1 MNTQFRQFI
10 TGNDTSKITRRQCS
24 TQNWCSR
31 VTKLGM
37 PDSFLSSRGCGVSH
51 GKMVKTLELQSV
63 QTSFKG
69 TLKMNGLGH
78 LIFHKKVVRVKL
90 KKDIIISVEFRNTDE
105 ISG

>member
-1 MNTQFRQFI
+1 MQ
-10 TGNDTSKITRRQCS
+10 
-24 TQNWCSR
+24 
-31 VTKLGM
+31 
-37 PDSFLSSRGCGVSH
+37 
-51 GKMVKTLELQSV
+51 MVKTLELRSV

-90 KKDIIISVEFRNTDE
+90 KKDIVISVEFRNTDE